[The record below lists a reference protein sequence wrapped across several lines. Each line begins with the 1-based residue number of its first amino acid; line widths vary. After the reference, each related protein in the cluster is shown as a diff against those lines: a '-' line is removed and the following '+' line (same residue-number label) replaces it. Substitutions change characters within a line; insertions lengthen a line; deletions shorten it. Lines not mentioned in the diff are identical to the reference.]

1 MIDLV
6 IVGEG
11 QTEETFIQDVL
22 SPMLG
27 EHGVFATS
35 RIIATSKTQR
45 GGGLN
50 FDRVC
55 RAIRNTLSERADTY
69 VTTMLDLYGLGPS
82 FRGVAGANNQTPIQR
97 TTAIALF
104 LHEDVLRGTNYRSER
119 FLPHIQPHEFESLLF
134 SDIDALCEGESEWR
148 AHLTGLTKVRANFAD
163 PEWINDS
170 RATAPSKRL
179 NVLTPKFHKIRHGP
193 LIAAKIGLDKIREQC
208 PHFNQ
213 WVGRLIGLS
222 AR

>member
-1 MIDLV
+1 MINLV

-11 QTEETFIQDVL
+11 QTEESFIQDLL

-35 RIIATSKTQR
+35 RLIATSKTQR

-55 RAIRNTLSERADTY
+55 KAIRNTLSERGDTH
-69 VTTMLDLYGLGPS
+69 VTTMFDLYGLSPS
-82 FRGVAGANNQTPIQR
+82 FRGVADAKTQTAVER
-97 TTAIALF
+97 ATEIARL
-104 LHEDVLRGTNYRSER
+104 LHEDVLKDTKYRADR

-134 SDIDALCEGESEWR
+134 SDVNELCEGEAEWHAHR
-148 AHLTGLTKVRANFAD
+148 AGLMNVRAKFAD
-163 PEWINDS
+163 PECINDS
-170 RATAPSKRL
+170 RDTAPSRRL
-179 NVLTPKFHKIRHGP
+179 NVLTPKFHKLRHGP
-193 LIAAKIGLDKIREQC
+193 VIAARIGLDKIREQC

-213 WVGRLIGLS
+213 WVGRLIGL
-222 AR
+222 AAH

>member
-1 MIDLV
+1 MINVV

-35 RIIATSKTQR
+35 RLIATSKTQR

-55 RAIRNTLSERADTY
+55 RAIRNSLSERGDTH
-69 VTTMLDLYGLGPS
+69 VTTMLDLYGLGPT
-82 FRGVAGANNQTPIQR
+82 FRGVTSTKKQTPAER
-97 TTAIALF
+97 ATTIARF
-104 LHEDVLRGTNYRSER
+104 LHEDVLKGTNYRPER

-134 SDIDALCEGESEWR
+134 SDVDELCGGEAEWHVHR
-148 AHLTGLTKVRANFAD
+148 TGLTKVRTLFAD

-170 RATAPSKRL
+170 RATAPSRRL
-179 NVLTPKFHKIRHGP
+179 NVLTPKFHKLRHGP
-193 LIAAKIGLDKIREQC
+193 LIAARIGLDKIREQC

-213 WVGRLIGLS
+213 WVARLIGLS